1 MLALILS
8 YGNMGC
14 PEAVV
19 QCFLA
24 FGVGCSPINQHVC
37 GLQDWISE
45 QASIKQRLVYVVF
58 RTHIP

>member
-19 QCFLA
+19 QCLLA
-24 FGVGCSPINQHVC
+24 FRVDCSPINQHVC
-37 GLQDWISE
+37 GLKNWISE
-45 QASIKQRLVYVVF
+45 QAGIKQ
-58 RTHIP
+58 